1 MQDIVFRK
9 KSSKTISVGD
19 QKYRFRKKNLNND
32 TCGSA
37 GYRNLG
43 KSALFRYLGKSK
55 VSESGKSYSFS
66 ILFEKAKAWSG
77 CNMLNLSRL
86 FIFRDFGIKNG
97 HGIIPRKGFWTVWDK
112 YQSWIY
118 PK

>member
-1 MQDIVFRK
+1 MTVFLRKISFFGKSLQKRYLLTVQDIVFRK
-9 KSSKTISVGD
+9 KSSKTISAGD
-19 QKYRFRKKNLNND
+19 QK
-32 TCGSA
+32 
-37 GYRNLG
+37 
-43 KSALFRYLGKSK
+43 
-55 VSESGKSYSFS
+55 YSFS

-112 YQSWIY
+112 YQS
-118 PK
+118 